1 MIDPANLQYGEGG
14 LLPCI
19 AQDSST
25 GEVLMLAWANSEA
38 VALSISTG
46 NLHFWSRSRQE
57 IWQKGETSGN
67 FLKVVDLRTDCDS
80 DALLAVVEP
89 AGPACHSGSRTC
101 FGDPAPGEFSTLPS
115 LERTI
120 NERAGEMPDGS
131 WTAKLLST
139 DGLAGE
145 KVQEEAEEVARAAR
159 EETDERV
166 ANEAADVIYHLLV
179 LLRTRNMSLADALR
193 VLAERAEG

>member
-1 MIDPANLQYGEGG
+1 MIDPSNLQYGEGG

-25 GEVLMLAWANSEA
+25 GEVLMLAWANAEA
-38 VALSISTG
+38 VDLTISTR

-67 FLKVVDLRTDCDS
+67 FLKLVDLRTDCDS
-80 DALLAVVEP
+80 DALLAIVEP
-89 AGPACHSGSRTC
+89 AGPACHTGDRTC
-101 FGDPAPGEFSTLPS
+101 FGEPAPGEFSTLPS

-120 NERAGEMPDGS
+120 NERAGAMPDES

-179 LLRTRNMSLADALR
+179 LLRTRNMSLSDALR